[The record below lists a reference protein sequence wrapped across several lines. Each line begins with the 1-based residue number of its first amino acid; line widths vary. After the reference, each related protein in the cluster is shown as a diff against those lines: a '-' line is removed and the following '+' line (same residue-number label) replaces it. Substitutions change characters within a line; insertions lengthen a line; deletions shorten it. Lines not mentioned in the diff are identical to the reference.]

1 MGPGGGWSVALYSK
15 LEGWFEIKYIFTK
28 IHHLTC
34 MSKFYFDVIYFVL
47 HIIYQTLKA
56 VFDHFQTPPGLKIRH

>member
-15 LEGWFEIKYIFTK
+15 LEGWFEIKNIFTK
-28 IHHLTC
+28 IHHL
-34 MSKFYFDVIYFVL
+34 MSEFYFDVIYFVL

-56 VFDHFQTPPGLKIRH
+56 VIFDELQGL